1 MITGASGRQQ
11 TPYRCQIRNQGLCA
25 SISSCLRFAA
35 ERSLRLSGLVSCT
48 AKMRS
53 RNSISAIV
61 CSVSISVS
69 LSSMSVAFVNSS
81 NGAAFACRACVR
93 ASERPTPDLHK
104 QQQTSGVLHLDMPR
118 PRILCKAALEKN
130 LNLLFPGA
138 TDCRGESRLSRST
151 SRPPQGMKTGARAT
165 TLLRPSPC
173 P

>member
-69 LSSMSVAFVNSS
+69 LSSMNVAFVKRGGIRMS
-81 NGAAFACRACVR
+81 CVR